1 MKRKVSL
8 FLTFI
13 LMLSTIFSVN
23 VFAASYPSISSS
35 KYIEFKAQQNINV
48 YKDTGCKT
56 RGTSSPSKKYNA
68 SISSGDTC
76 YIYKI
81 EKNYIQVN
89 YPTSSGRRTGYIKR
103 NALFDKTAPVNYIS
117 SSKAKVT
124 IHKSSSGSCVA
135 KGDKVWEVDTKKEFS
150 GYKAVIYEAK
160 SGKRAYKLGYVTNND
175 LEKLNGSTSNKT
187 IANNFKK
194 NTSTS
199 TKGVKMALVTS
210 QADSWKDLLNSKKK
224 AADSVLDVVNSVNL
238 RTAVMEVVGTS
249 SVAVASWNPAKLLDV
264 LGVDSAIGLTSCL
277 VSEQYFNEAQN
288 AHKKFNSLTKKI
300 STDENAT
307 VAFETFVEA
316 ISKYNAVIEANIDT
330 VNRYTEK
337 GNYRADMLTAY
348 LSSIAESSIP
358 ASEYK
363 AIVKA
368 CDTANTTADMMDAV
382 GSKYSGY
389 KAMVETRDKWYATWN
404 KLK

>member
-1 MKRKVSL
+1 MKRKISL

-23 VFAASYPSISSS
+23 VFAASYPSISSG

-48 YKDTGCKT
+48 YKDTSCKT

-160 SGKRAYKLGYVTNND
+160 SGKRAYKLGYVTNSDFEKIKNNSSTKEKSSSSKTVVQSSKVTYMKND
-175 LEKLNGSTSNKT
+175 TFGLKELLSKAQSAANENIKTVKMVNEVLTKEKALGVAT
-187 IANNFKK
+187 IATITK
-194 NTSTS
+194 NPS
-199 TKGVKMALVTS
+199 KLYGIFDEDAAVGVLVMS
-210 QADSWKDLLNSKKK
+210 
-224 AADSVLDVVNSVNL
+224 
-238 RTAVMEVVGTS
+238 
-249 SVAVASWNPAKLLDV
+249 
-264 LGVDSAIGLTSCL
+264 I
-277 VSEQYFNEAQN
+277 SEATYQN
-288 AHKKFNSLTKKI
+288 ACSSYQKFISSLKNIKTEEQANK
-300 STDENAT
+300 
-307 VAFETFVEA
+307 AFEYFVDA
-316 ISKYNAVIEANIDT
+316 LSKYNAVIAANID
-330 VNRYTEK
+330 VVDRYALQD
-337 GNYRADMLTAY
+337 GRSNYRKDALNAY
-348 LSSIAESSIP
+348 FSSVASSAIP
-358 ASEYK
+358 ASEY
-363 AIVKA
+363 ASVVKA
-368 CDTANTTADMMDAV
+368 CEIANTTAEMLDIV
-382 GSKYSGY
+382 ESKYSGY
-389 KAMVETRDKWYATWN
+389 SEMKNTRDRWYEQWN
-404 KLK
+404 KIK

>member
-1 MKRKVSL
+1 MKRKISL
-8 FLTFI
+8 ILTFI

-48 YKDTGCKT
+48 YKDTNCKT

-103 NALFDKTAPVNYIS
+103 NALFDKTAPINYIS

-160 SGKRAYKLGYVTNND
+160 SGKRAYKLGYVTESDLNKIKGNKSTQKTNTSKND
-175 LEKLNGSTSNKT
+175 VPDSVKLEFKLTMLHNAAANLSSKKANAESVIDVACDAELMKNIQKTLGVST
-187 IANNFKK
+187 IAVATLNPTKMLEVLDTSAASGVVALTITNAFYESAVESHNKYLKAAK
-194 NTSTS
+194 NITTI
-199 TKGVKMALVTS
+199 K
-210 QADSWKDLLNSKKK
+210 QAD
-224 AADSVLDVVNSVNL
+224 
-238 RTAVMEVVGTS
+238 TAF
-249 SVAVASWNPAKLLDV
+249 KYC
-264 LGVDSAIGLTSCL
+264 VDAL
-277 VSEQYFNEAQN
+277 
-288 AHKKFNSLTKKI
+288 
-300 STDENAT
+300 
-307 VAFETFVEA
+307 
-316 ISKYNAVIEANIDT
+316 SKYNAVIDANIDT
-330 VNRYTEK
+330 VKRYTSLA
-337 GNYRADMLTAY
+337 NCTIDMLESY
-348 LSSIAESSIP
+348 CSSVANAAIP
-358 ASEYK
+358 GNEYK
-363 AIVKA
+363 AILNA
-368 CDTANTTADMMDAV
+368 CEIATTVAELGDLVGDKYAGYDALKNTVNT
-382 GSKYSGY
+382 
-389 KAMVETRDKWYATWN
+389 WYASWN
-404 KLK
+404 KIK